1 VRAQWEIRRMVAMM
15 RAQIKHVLPE
25 IAVFLQPKCGENRM
39 GYCDESLEDWQKC
52 PLGRVRPH
60 KSSLFELYE
69 RHGTRKAEALGEAEF
84 RAVEEKELL

>member
-1 VRAQWEIRRMVAMM
+1 
-15 RAQIKHVLPE
+15 
-25 IAVFLQPKCGENRM
+25 
-39 GYCDESLEDWQKC
+39 
-52 PLGRVRPH
+52 LGRVRPH

>member
-1 VRAQWEIRRMVAMM
+1 
-15 RAQIKHVLPE
+15 
-25 IAVFLQPKCGENRM
+25 M

-52 PLGRVRPH
+52 PLSRVRPH